1 MDANRIITR
10 SSPVISKAS
19 CLAAGLS
26 VLPVLGLVLVGTP
39 SNNSANVSLAFFVS
53 ASLAVAALVLGLIG
67 LVVGR
72 PYLYSISGVVLSGV
86 VLLFWGLLL
95 LMAVVTAMIAL
106 P

>member
-1 MDANRIITR
+1 MDADPII
-10 SSPVISKAS
+10 SQPSAFIPKAS

-26 VLPVLGLVLVGTP
+26 VLPVLGLFLVGTP
-39 SNNSANVSLAFFVS
+39 SDSANVSLAFFVS

-67 LVVGR
+67 LFVGR
-72 PYLYSISGVVLSGV
+72 PYMYSISGVLLSGV

-95 LMAVVTAMIAL
+95 LVAVVTAMIAL

>member
-26 VLPVLGLVLVGTP
+26 VLPVLWLFVVVTP
-39 SNNSANVSLAFFVS
+39 SNNAVAPLAFYLSVP
-53 ASLAVAALVLGLIG
+53 LAVAALVLGLIG
-67 LVVGR
+67 LFAGR
-72 PYLYSISGVVLSGV
+72 PYAYSISGVLLSGL

-95 LMAVVTAMIAL
+95 LMAVVAAMIAL